1 MIPPIPRGFFPFP
14 ILYYHRVAPG
24 VDPQTGV
31 TPESFRRQVTLLA
44 DLGYRGV
51 TLREALARAADS
63 RGASGPSPIVL
74 TFDDGY
80 LDNYEHAAPILDE
93 QGFRATIYF
102 VAERMGGRVDWTEDP
117 LWGGHALMDAGKA
130 RELVEKGFE
139 AGSHT
144 LTHPDLA
151 KLSEA
156 EARREI
162 AESRPRLEDHLSAPV
177 TTFCYPYGS
186 FLPIH
191 AGMVREAGYD
201 AARTVRRYRLG
212 RSEDLM
218 TLACRPVSG
227 RMGLGRFGLTV
238 AAYRVLFPLR
248 RLGGN
253 PLSPLGGP
261 HS

>member
-1 MIPPIPRGFFPFP
+1 MTLPLPLGSFPFP

-24 VDPQTGV
+24 VDPRTGV
-31 TPESFRRQVTLLA
+31 TPERFRRQMAILA
-44 DLGYRGV
+44 SLGYRGV
-51 TLREALARAADS
+51 TLREALALAAGQ
-63 RGASGPSPIVL
+63 REIPGPLPIVL

-80 LDNYEHAAPILDE
+80 LDNYDHAAPILGE
-93 QGFRATIYF
+93 VGFRATIYF
-102 VAERMGGRVDWTEDP
+102 VAERMGGRVDWTGDP
-117 LWGGHALMDAGKA
+117 LWGGHPLMDPGKA
-130 RELVEKGFE
+130 RELVEMGFE

-151 KLSEA
+151 RLPEA

-162 AESRPRLEDHLSAPV
+162 AESRPRLSDLLSAPV

-191 AGMVREAGYD
+191 AGMVREAGYS

-212 RSEDLM
+212 RPEDLM

-227 RMGLGRFGLTV
+227 RMGLGRFALTA
-238 AAYRVLFPLR
+238 AAYRMLFPLR
-248 RLGGN
+248 SSGGKRLRPERGES
-253 PLSPLGGP
+253 L
-261 HS
+261 